1 MPTLNTKG
9 GKKKGEKDEKELEV
23 MAVEEKVD
31 EETTISCCLTM
42 PIQCYSSQPDFC
54 SHLYTF

>member
-1 MPTLNTKG
+1 MPTPNTKG
-9 GKKKGEKDEKELEV
+9 EKKGEKDEKELEV
-23 MAVEEKVD
+23 MAVEKVD